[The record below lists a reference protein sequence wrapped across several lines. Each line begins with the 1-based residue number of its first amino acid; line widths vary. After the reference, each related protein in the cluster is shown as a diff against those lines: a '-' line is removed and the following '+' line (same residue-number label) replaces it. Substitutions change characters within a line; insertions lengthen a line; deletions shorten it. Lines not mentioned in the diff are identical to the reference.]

1 MHHALSC
8 FVEHRPHHLIAT
20 ARYFAAPID
29 LARLIPGAGQ
39 PKHRPDGLGFAEP
52 GWHIDGGAIGQRH
65 HGADTRDRHQAPAYL
80 VLPDDGQQAAVQDDD
95 LFTEHPPDDEQRLRH
110 YRQVGDILDKLLDAG
125 LEPHLANHSNLG
137 PKLRKVPRR
146 SFSMAMALDCNSL
159 RWVSSIR
166 SFWLRSVFTCTG
178 RYSPT
183 RII

>member
-1 MHHALSC
+1 MHHALRC

-39 PKHRPDGLGFAEP
+39 PKNRPDGLGFAEP
-52 GWHIDGGAIGQRH
+52 GWHIDGGAIGQSH
-65 HGADTRDRHQAPAYL
+65 HRANTGRRHQAPAYL
-80 VLPDDGQQAAVQDDD
+80 ILPDNSQQAAVQDDD
-95 LFTEHPPDDEQRLRH
+95 LFTEHPPDDEQRLH
-110 YRQVGDILDKLLDAG
+110 QYRQVGDILDKLLDAG
-125 LEPHLANHSNLG
+125 LNLTLPTIPTLR